1 MKITKSQLRKIIKEE
16 ISKELHTE
24 NALSNM
30 ISRFAKDGA
39 DIPRDKTVARM
50 AYQLDYRDRGGE
62 SGLLDIYADSDEEAL
77 QKAVERV
84 KRMKGNFFIS
94 RLTSP
99 DGEIVAS

>member
-1 MKITKSQLRKIIKEE
+1 MKITKTQLRQIIKEE
-16 ISKELHTE
+16 ILRE
-24 NALSNM
+24 A
-30 ISRFAKDGA
+30 
-39 DIPRDKTVARM
+39 ARS
-50 AYQLDYRDRGGE
+50 YTLDYRDKGGE

-77 QKAVERV
+77 QKASERV

>member
-16 ISKELHTE
+16 IAKELTTE
-24 NALSNM
+24 NALIKM
-30 ISRFAKDGA
+30 INRLSKKGA
-39 DIPRDKTVARM
+39 DIPRDQTVGRL
-50 AYQLDYRDRGGE
+50 AYQLDYRDKGGE